1 MLQEKPTITFNSV
14 CPAIRLANNR
24 TPKLMGLNIYDIS
37 SIGTSN
43 KARPKEVFAGMKN
56 DNMWNLCLRIQIMF
70 IPMNI
75 EKDKVN
81 VTIRWLVVVKLY
93 GINPIKLLSKIKVKI
108 TEIKGK
114 YFSPSLLMLSNSNCS
129 EVS

>member
-1 MLQEKPTITFNSV
+1 
-14 CPAIRLANNR
+14 
-24 TPKLMGLNIYDIS
+24 
-37 SIGTSN
+37 
-43 KARPKEVFAGMKN
+43 
-56 DNMWNLCLRIQIMF
+56 MWNLCLWIQIIF
-70 IPMNI
+70 IPINI

-93 GINPIKLLSKIKVKI
+93 GISPIKLLNRIKVKR

-114 YFSPSLLMLSNSNCS
+114 YFSPSLLILSNNNRN